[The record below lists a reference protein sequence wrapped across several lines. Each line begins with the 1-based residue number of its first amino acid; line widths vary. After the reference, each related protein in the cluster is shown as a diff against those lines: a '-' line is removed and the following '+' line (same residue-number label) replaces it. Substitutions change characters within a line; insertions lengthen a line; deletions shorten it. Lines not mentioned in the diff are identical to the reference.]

1 MAGQRYG
8 MDVSWPQCGV
18 ALPQIKLDFAVIG
31 LTDGHASS
39 VSPCLEDQ
47 IRWARSQHL
56 KVGLYVVPNSPSA
69 GSPQGFA
76 AGVAQAKHALAEA
89 RRVHAT
95 TKSWWLDIEESAQ
108 GTLWSSDTTANVAV
122 LKGWV
127 HTLRKAGKNVGV
139 YSTGGYWWMI
149 TNNWR
154 TRLPQW
160 VAVGLGG
167 IDRAR
172 EACARPFTD
181 GPVVMT
187 QWLTGPY
194 DGNLLCTKAQRK
206 KLTTGWHG
214 GWFRAAHGRR
224 TVAAHDPGA
233 APRDRGAAQGGE
245 AGRQG
250 RGQGGE
256 EGAQG
261 EGEGGTQGAG
271 QGHSPREAEAPAEAA
286 AQATAEAEAQAE
298 AEAHAEAQAEAHAEA
313 HAEADSRPRPRLR
326 LRTRRRIPDGPRA
339 LL

>member
-1 MAGQRYG
+1 
-8 MDVSWPQCGV
+8 
-18 ALPQIKLDFAVIG
+18 
-31 LTDGHASS
+31 
-39 VSPCLEDQ
+39 
-47 IRWARSQHL
+47 
-56 KVGLYVVPNSPSA
+56 
-69 GSPQGFA
+69 
-76 AGVAQAKHALAEA
+76 
-89 RRVHAT
+89 VHAT

-214 GWFRAAHGRR
+214 GWFRAHTAGVPSLLTIPVPHPEIEALLKAEKQADKDAAKAAKKARKAKAK
-224 TVAAHDPGA
+224 AAHK
-233 APRDRGAAQGGE
+233 AQ
-245 AGRQG
+245 AKATHHAKPKPQPKPQPKPKPKPQPKPKPKPSRS
-250 RGQGGE
+250 R
-256 EGAQG
+256 
-261 EGEGGTQGAG
+261 
-271 QGHSPREAEAPAEAA
+271 SPRRS
-286 AQATAEAEAQAE
+286 
-298 AEAHAEAQAEAHAEA
+298 HAD
-313 HAEADSRPRPRLR
+313 ADSHPTP
-326 LRTRRRIPDGPRA
+326 TPTPNATPDPDGPTGA
-339 LL
+339 PLTD